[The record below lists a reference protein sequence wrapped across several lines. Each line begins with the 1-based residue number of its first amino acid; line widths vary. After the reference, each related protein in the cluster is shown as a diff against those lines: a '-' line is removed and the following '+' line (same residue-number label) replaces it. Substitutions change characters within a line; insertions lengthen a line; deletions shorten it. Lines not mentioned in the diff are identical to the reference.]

1 MGSPVSVT
9 IANLVMEDIEQRALT
24 TFRTPLQFWKRYVDD
39 TYTTI
44 QSCIIEE
51 FHQHLNS
58 IEPSIQFTYEI
69 EQNNQ
74 LPFLDILL
82 NRQDDGSILTSV
94 FRKSTHTDRYLHFD
108 SHHPQSHKQS
118 VVRTLF
124 SRAESLSS
132 CPSLKSIEELHVSK
146 ALQDNGYPERFIH
159 SSRLPRPRPISPAET
174 EGLTTLTLPYLKGP
188 SEPIRRVLEP
198 LNVRTFFRPTRT
210 LRQILCHPKD
220 PVPDH
225 QQAGVV
231 YKIPCSD
238 CSKSYIGQTGRTLA
252 QRVKEHQRA
261 VRTFDVNIS
270 ALAEHVIS
278 TNHKID
284 WDNTT
289 VIDRHAFTHP
299 RCTMESWHIHQE
311 KDALN
316 REKGLL
322 PDVYLTLQSSH
333 KIDTQPNA
341 CDTEQCV

>member
-1 MGSPVSVT
+1 M
-9 IANLVMEDIEQRALT
+9 
-24 TFRTPLQFWKRYVDD
+24 
-39 TYTTI
+39 
-44 QSCIIEE
+44 
-51 FHQHLNS
+51 
-58 IEPSIQFTYEI
+58 
-69 EQNNQ
+69 
-74 LPFLDILL
+74 
-82 NRQDDGSILTSV
+82 
-94 FRKSTHTDRYLHFD
+94 
-108 SHHPQSHKQS
+108 
-118 VVRTLF
+118 
-124 SRAESLSS
+124 
-132 CPSLKSIEELHVSK
+132 
-146 ALQDNGYPERFIH
+146 
-159 SSRLPRPRPISPAET
+159 
-174 EGLTTLTLPYLKGP
+174 
-188 SEPIRRVLEP
+188 
-198 LNVRTFFRPTRT
+198 
-210 LRQILCHPKD
+210 CHPKD

-289 VIDRHAFTHP
+289 VIDRHAFAHP
-299 RCTMESWHIHQE
+299 RCTIESWHIHQE

-322 PDVYLTLQSSH
+322 SDVYLTLQSSH